1 MKLKKENLVISGVA
15 LLLFGILLA
24 VLTRSPISW
33 IIGGLWLA
41 FALISCFT
49 EDEK

>member
-15 LLLFGILLA
+15 LLLLGILLA

-33 IIGGLWLA
+33 IIGGLGLA
-41 FALISCFT
+41 FAMISCFT